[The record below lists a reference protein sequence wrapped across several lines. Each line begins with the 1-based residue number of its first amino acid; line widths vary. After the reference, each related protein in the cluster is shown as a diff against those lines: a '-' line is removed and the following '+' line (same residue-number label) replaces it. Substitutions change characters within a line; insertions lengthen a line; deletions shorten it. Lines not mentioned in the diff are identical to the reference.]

1 MTVSDFDLG
10 PIARSLNARAAL
22 YAIGGLQDIRR
33 KLRGY
38 SKRPSSDI
46 FTSHT
51 IHPHWA
57 FHYGGR
63 TELQFN
69 IGLEDVSGEPE
80 LRHGVAFSFEP
91 SQ

>member
-1 MTVSDFDLG
+1 MTEADFDVG
-10 PIARSLNARAAL
+10 PIARNLNTRAAP
-22 YAIGGLQDIRR
+22 YAIGRFQDIRMR
-33 KLRGY
+33 LRGF

-63 TELQFN
+63 RCSS
-69 IGLEDVSGEPE
+69 ISAWSAS
-80 LRHGVAFSFEP
+80 LRL
-91 SQ
+91 

>member
-1 MTVSDFDLG
+1 MSGRSRALSMR
-10 PIARSLNARAAL
+10 ARRPMRSVGCRTCRYAR
-22 YAIGGLQDIRR
+22 
-33 KLRGY
+33 
-38 SKRPSSDI
+38 RPSSDI

-69 IGLEDVSGEPE
+69 IGLEEG
-80 LRHGVAFSFEP
+80 RAGH
-91 SQ
+91 